1 MKLGPRRYRPTTMK
15 SVPEKLHDVILK
27 SVEKKLDA
35 GEKKISMSDIFTGLE
50 TVKLTDDETKIAGTV
65 GKEGLEKAGDTQLK
79 RLSKALKEAGI
90 SIVNDGQDIDPKSL
104 SVIQALSAG
113 RDVRAELEVGIT
125 NRTIDRQSVQAKGEE
140 IKVAGA
146 TPSTSTKKKPRAR
159 DLIAKIEKAKTL
171 EDLGAL
177 VPDDEKRI
185 TVLRARDDR
194 RGEIKK
200 AQGEEIKVAGAI
212 LTVKKGKPDEVR
224 VAKPEDKKEFEEAA
238 EEAAEEVVPSK
249 ETEDKIEKTST
260 PVEDLAPKEKEQA
273 KKSIKPEDVTVL
285 IDSKTIDDVVKA
297 VMDAYKEQ
305 EGIKGQQYKIT
316 EKDAKESV
324 TKVLRSLLDPENTKI
339 LKALVD
345 GEFKQYGP
353 IPTKKLVGIVNN
365 SLNISLDG
373 EEEEVEDEEE
383 IKVPDF
389 MSRLDAILAG
399 GSSKD
404 TDNVKEIPALEPA
417 LQETKTVQDY
427 INESHEDKFNKL
439 LKAFTK

>member
-1 MKLGPRRYRPTTMK
+1 
-15 SVPEKLHDVILK
+15 
-27 SVEKKLDA
+27 
-35 GEKKISMSDIFTGLE
+35 
-50 TVKLTDDETKIAGTV
+50 
-65 GKEGLEKAGDTQLK
+65 
-79 RLSKALKEAGI
+79 
-90 SIVNDGQDIDPKSL
+90 
-104 SVIQALSAG
+104 
-113 RDVRAELEVGIT
+113 
-125 NRTIDRQSVQAKGEE
+125 
-140 IKVAGA
+140 KVAGA

-200 AQGEEIKVAGAI
+200 AQGEEIKVAGAT
-212 LTVKKGKPDEVR
+212 LTVKKDEPDEVR
-224 VAKPEDKKEFEEAA
+224 VAKPEDKKEFKKAVKKAA
-238 EEAAEEVVPSK
+238 KEIVPSK

-260 PVEDLAPKEKEQA
+260 PVEDLAPEEKEQVR
-273 KKSIKPEDVTVL
+273 KSIKPKDVTVL
-285 IDSKTIDDVVKA
+285 TDFKTIDDVVKA

-324 TKVLRSLLDPENTKI
+324 TKVLRSFLDPENTKI